1 MAGLMKSVNS
11 YLCPKCRLSHMF
23 VEPFDFKK
31 PLEMEDH
38 CPFCEQKF
46 EPEPGFYF
54 GAMFVSYGFACLTF
68 LPLALLLVFYFGWS
82 VNGMM
87 LFLMT
92 LYGILFFKILRIS
105 RSIWIHFIVKYDADL
120 SKKLSTNS

>member
-1 MAGLMKSVNS
+1 MAALLSSIIS
-11 YLCPKCRLSHMF
+11 YRCPKCRHSKIF
-23 VEPFDFKK
+23 AEPFVFNK
-31 PLEMEDH
+31 PLEMKDH
-38 CPFCEQKF
+38 CPHCQQKF

-54 GAMFVSYGFACLTF
+54 GAMFVSYGFSCLTF

-92 LYGILFFKILRIS
+92 LYGVLFFKILRLS
-105 RSIWIHFIVKYDADL
+105 RSIWIHFIVKFDKELNTRISAEL
-120 SKKLSTNS
+120 